1 MFKFIHTADIHLD
14 SPLRGLE
21 AHEDAPIGEI
31 RGATRR
37 AFDALIDLAIDEA
50 VAFILIAGDLWD
62 GDWKDYNT
70 GLFFAGRMGRLA
82 RAGIKVFIVS
92 GNHDAASQITRAMP
106 WPENVT
112 HFSSRRPESKRLEEL
127 AVIIHGQSYFS
138 RAVTDN
144 LADGYPRSEPGY
156 VNIGL
161 LHTSLAGRTG
171 HETYAPCS
179 LAELQAKGYH
189 YWALGHV
196 HRREIVAVDPWIVF
210 PGNIQ
215 GRHIKEDGGKGATL
229 VTVDEGRIIEVRE
242 CFLDVL
248 RWAVC
253 RVDVSQCDS
262 MEKVYGAVR
271 QELLHARQESE
282 GRILALRLLLVGTSA
297 MHSRLLARTAELTE
311 EFRGIAAGL
320 GDLWLEQVRFQ
331 TSRKDSLQEIGD
343 DSPLAALLRAIHRLE
358 PDAEGLAAL
367 VPELAILRS
376 KLPAEID
383 SYEEP
388 LLDFSPAKMTELHAE
403 VRELLVGRLLQHGGR
418 Q

>member
-21 AHEDAPIGEI
+21 AHDDAPIGEI

-37 AFDALIDLAIDEA
+37 AFDALIDFAIDEA

-82 RAGIKVFIVS
+82 RAGVKVFIVS

-112 HFSSRRPESKRLEEL
+112 LFSSRKPESIRLEEL
-127 AVIIHGQSYFS
+127 ATIIHGQSYFS

-144 LADGYPRSEPGY
+144 LANGYPRSEPGY

-196 HRREIVAVDPWIVF
+196 HRREIVAVDPWIIF

-215 GRHIKEDGGKGATL
+215 GRHIKEDGGKGATV
-229 VTVDEGRIIEVRE
+229 VTVDEGRITEVRE
-242 CFLDVL
+242 HFLDVL
-248 RWAVC
+248 RWATC
-253 RVDVSQCDS
+253 RVDVANCDS
-262 MEKVYGAVR
+262 MEKVYDAVR
-271 QELLHARQESE
+271 LGLLHAREKADD
-282 GRILALRLLLVGTSA
+282 RILALRLLLVGTSP

-331 TSRKDSLQEIGD
+331 TNRKAILPEVGEDT
-343 DSPLAALLRAIHRLE
+343 PLAALLGAIHRLE
-358 PDAEGLAAL
+358 SDAEDLNTL
-367 VPELAILRS
+367 VPELAILKS

-388 LLDFSPAKMTELHAE
+388 LLDFSPAKIAELHAE
-403 VRELLVGRLLQHGGR
+403 VRELLVGKLLQHGDK